1 MLFGDIPGEQTQRVE
16 FVDLQHNPINGYAR
30 ITVANNEFSYPA
42 FNGMIAD
49 VRLLFGKGF
58 VGSKEQ
64 F

>member
-1 MLFGDIPGEQTQRVE
+1 M
-16 FVDLQHNPINGYAR
+16 DLQHNPINGYAR

-49 VRLLFGKGF
+49 VRLFFGKGF